1 MFTYLF
7 KGETSKTN
15 ASNTI
20 TIFGQ
25 KLHNLLL
32 NIELSIDNINY
43 LWAPYNEG
51 ILTNLGLIN
60 KKDPF
65 YNE

>member
-32 NIELSIDNINY
+32 NIELSIDN
-43 LWAPYNEG
+43 EG